1 MQLVCNPKVN
11 HPEPL
16 SLQSVCN
23 QGKHSLWL
31 KQVTDKYEYCSSHDK
46 DLCKGTTIAFLL
58 SWKFY
63 VPTMAV
69 GDCLY
74 IAGICP
80 KICMQD
86 VHAGL
91 YILLV
96 SLGQLPLKLSY
107 VISL

>member
-1 MQLVCNPKVN
+1 M
-11 HPEPL
+11 
-16 SLQSVCN
+16 
-23 QGKHSLWL
+23 
-31 KQVTDKYEYCSSHDK
+31 
-46 DLCKGTTIAFLL
+46 
-58 SWKFY
+58 
-63 VPTMAV
+63 PTMAV